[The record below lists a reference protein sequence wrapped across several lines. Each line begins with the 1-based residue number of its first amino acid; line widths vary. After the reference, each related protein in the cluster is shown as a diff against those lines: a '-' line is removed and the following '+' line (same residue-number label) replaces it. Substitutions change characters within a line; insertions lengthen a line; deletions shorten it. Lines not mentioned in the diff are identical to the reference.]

1 MRVLSVALLVVI
13 LIVIILILILGSVV
27 VVVVVLLVL
36 LLLLFLL
43 GPDSLER
50 VPEGAS
56 EGVSEPAR
64 AGGLGRAVA
73 GAAGGA
79 LGLGRE
85 PHPRRGR
92 LHDPPAAEVR
102 V

>member
-27 VVVVVLLVL
+27 VVVVVLVL